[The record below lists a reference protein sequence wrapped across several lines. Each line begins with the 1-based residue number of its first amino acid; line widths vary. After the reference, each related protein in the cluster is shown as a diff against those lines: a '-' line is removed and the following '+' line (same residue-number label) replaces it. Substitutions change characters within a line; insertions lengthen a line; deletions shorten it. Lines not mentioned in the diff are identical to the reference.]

1 MVSVRPGY
9 SPIRYIA
16 SVSKLWNPE
25 RVEKLLEENALKE
38 HHLQRYK
45 KIKLPKIDIVPSSDY
60 DPLLRDR
67 PKPYTHTSLPD
78 LFHPRDPAPSRV
90 DNDEDQI
97 EDASSGYAKSYI
109 SDTRNLERRRLVRK
123 KPMQMNRLDINMPKK
138 DTDNE
143 KHRKILETAEEQ
155 IGDFDDDMSDSISDW
170 TKLVEK
176 SRNVVDKTFDDLF
189 ERRQEEED
197 ALKGSGLG
205 EAYDGRPK
213 HGGHADKGSP
223 SNGLRDEQSLSS
235 VDYASLDPQQKAE
248 LISHL
253 LLQGIGKEASTVEQ
267 LMSDGQEEKGTVST
281 EKKIDLS
288 EQVSFPAKQRLGSFS
303 DSGSVRGFRGNA
315 LHSSLPSTNSKASSK
330 PKSLK
335 DSLVISSLNKLPPI
349 QSEPVT
355 PNVNGKKESAGD
367 LRSFKLPVIPKRGTG
382 LLNTRKSHKLENE
395 KEGEN
400 LFVGGRGIEVND
412 VRIEVKD
419 DQNEDEADTEN
430 DDGEDLIKAFRE
442 KVTAEEE
449 QRGLQAENEGSP
461 HQMG

>member
-90 DNDEDQI
+90 DNDEDQM

-123 KPMQMNRLDINMPKK
+123 QTMQMNRLDINMPKK

-143 KHRKILETAEEQ
+143 KHRKILETTEEQ

-189 ERRQEEED
+189 ERRQEEDD

-267 LMSDGQEEKGTVST
+267 LMSDDQEEKGTVST

-288 EQVSFPAKQRLGSFS
+288 EQVSFPAKQRHGSFS

-349 QSEPVT
+349 KSEPVT

-395 KEGEN
+395 KGGEN

-419 DQNEDEADTEN
+419 DQNEDEADSEN